1 MKIGMAMIGAAA
13 LLVLG
18 TGAGAGLHAWQQHRV
33 EAAAVQA
40 LQLSQPLALSAF
52 AVTDQQGARFGL
64 EQLRGRW
71 SLLFFGYTHC
81 PDVCTPTLRELARV
95 RAAVGAARHSLQ
107 VVFVSVD
114 NDRDSA
120 SRLTEYLAG
129 LAEPGLI
136 GLGGPA
142 EAVAALTS
150 QLGVYHH
157 RGADNGHGAY
167 LVDHTTSVFLVAP
180 DASLLAV
187 FTAPHRA
194 EKLLERVQLLRRHWE
209 RRHA

>member
-81 PDVCTPTLRELARV
+81 PDVCTPTLRELART
-95 RAAVGAARHSLQ
+95 RATPCRWCS
-107 VVFVSVD
+107 
-114 NDRDSA
+114 
-120 SRLTEYLAG
+120 SRWITTAT
-129 LAEPGLI
+129 P
-136 GLGGPA
+136 P
-142 EAVAALTS
+142 
-150 QLGVYHH
+150 
-157 RGADNGHGAY
+157 HGSPS
-167 LVDHTTSVFLVAP
+167 TWP
-180 DASLLAV
+180 ASLN
-187 FTAPHRA
+187 PD
-194 EKLLERVQLLRRHWE
+194 
-209 RRHA
+209 